1 LVVPLSEPRRGN
13 FLTFDLPDAEAWQT
27 RLEQAR
33 IVTDRRAT
41 RLRFGFGIYQTAA
54 EVDALLAR
62 LRSLAP
68 GATPPRPAP
77 GLPRE
82 AGQGSDGAMNATAP
96 LALTMGE
103 PAGIGPEITLA
114 AWQALRAT
122 GPAFFLIG
130 DPALLQGAPI
140 ARIAAPEEAAAVFPD
155 ALPVLPLALAAPARP
170 GHLDA
175 ANASAVIAA
184 IEQAVAFAKAGRA
197 AGVVT
202 NPIQKS
208 VLTAAGFPHPG
219 HTEFLGELAG
229 LGVPPVMML
238 ACPELRV
245 VPVTVHEALAKAIAR
260 LTPEMIIAT
269 SRIVDAALKRDFG
282 ITAPRLAIAGLN
294 PHAGEAGT
302 MGREEIDIIAP
313 AIAALRAEGIDA
325 RGPMPPDTMFT
336 ALARPGYDVAICLYH
351 DQALIPI
358 KTIDMAGGVNVTLGL
373 SIIRT
378 SPDHGTALDIAG
390 KGLADPASLIAA
402 IRLAGDLA
410 AKRGLA

>member
-1 LVVPLSEPRRGN
+1 MKPL
-13 FLTFDLPDAEAWQT
+13 
-27 RLEQAR
+27 
-33 IVTDRRAT
+33 I
-41 RLRFGFGIYQTAA
+41 
-54 EVDALLAR
+54 
-62 LRSLAP
+62 
-68 GATPPRPAP
+68 
-77 GLPRE
+77 
-82 AGQGSDGAMNATAP
+82 
-96 LALTMGE
+96 LTMGE
-103 PAGIGPEITLA
+103 PAGIGAEITA
-114 AWQALRAT
+114 GAWRALHGSGPCFALIDDAT
-122 GPAFFLIG
+122 RDFGVPV
-130 DPALLQGAPI
+130 
-140 ARIAAPEEAAAVFPD
+140 ARISAPEEAGAVFGQ
-155 ALPVLPLALAAPARP
+155 ALPILHRPLAVPVVPGQPNPAHA
-170 GHLDA
+170 G
-175 ANASAVIAA
+175 AVIAA
-184 IEQAVAFAKAGRA
+184 IEEAVALATSGRA
-197 AGVVT
+197 SGVVT
-202 NPIQKS
+202 NPIQKAS
-208 VLTAAGFPHPG
+208 LTAAGFPHPG

-269 SRIVDAALKRDFG
+269 SRIVAAALKRDFG
-282 ITAPRLAIAGLN
+282 IAAPRLAVAGLN

-313 AIAALRAEGIDA
+313 AIATLRAEGIDA

-336 ALARPGYDVAICLYH
+336 ALARPGYDAAICLYH

-402 IRLAGDLA
+402 IRLAGQLA
-410 AKRGLA
+410 QKRGLA

>member
-1 LVVPLSEPRRGN
+1 MKPL
-13 FLTFDLPDAEAWQT
+13 
-27 RLEQAR
+27 
-33 IVTDRRAT
+33 I
-41 RLRFGFGIYQTAA
+41 
-54 EVDALLAR
+54 
-62 LRSLAP
+62 
-68 GATPPRPAP
+68 
-77 GLPRE
+77 
-82 AGQGSDGAMNATAP
+82 
-96 LALTMGE
+96 LTMGE
-103 PAGIGPEITLA
+103 PAGIGAEITA
-114 AWQALRAT
+114 GAWRALRGSGLCFA
-122 GPAFFLIG
+122 LIDDAG
-130 DPALLQGAPI
+130 RDFGVPV
-140 ARIAAPEEAAAVFPD
+140 ARISAPEEANAVFAQ
-155 ALPVLPLALAAPARP
+155 ALPILHRPLAAPVVP
-170 GHLDA
+170 GKPSPAHA
-175 ANASAVIAA
+175 GAVIAS
-184 IEQAVAFAKAGRA
+184 IEEAVALAKAGRA

-202 NPIQKS
+202 NPIQKAS
-208 VLTAAGFPHPG
+208 LTAAGFPHPG

-229 LGVPPVMML
+229 TGVPPVMML

-260 LTPEMIIAT
+260 LNPALIIET
-269 SRIVDAALKRDFG
+269 TRIVDAALKRDFG
-282 ITAPRLAIAGLN
+282 IAAPRLAIAGLN

-336 ALARPGYDVAICLYH
+336 ALARPGYDAAICLYH

>member
-1 LVVPLSEPRRGN
+1 MKPL
-13 FLTFDLPDAEAWQT
+13 L
-27 RLEQAR
+27 
-33 IVTDRRAT
+33 
-41 RLRFGFGIYQTAA
+41 
-54 EVDALLAR
+54 
-62 LRSLAP
+62 
-68 GATPPRPAP
+68 
-77 GLPRE
+77 
-82 AGQGSDGAMNATAP
+82 
-96 LALTMGE
+96 LTMGE
-103 PAGIGPEITLA
+103 PAGIGGEIA
-114 AWQALRAT
+114 AGAWRLLHMNGPCFALIDDADRNFGVPT
-122 GPAFFLIG
+122 
-130 DPALLQGAPI
+130 
-140 ARIAAPEEAAAVFPD
+140 ARIAAPEEAGAVFPRG
-155 ALPVLPLALAAPARP
+155 LPILHRPLPEPVTPGKPSPAHAR
-170 GHLDA
+170 
-175 ANASAVIAA
+175 NVISA
-184 IEQAVAFAKAGRA
+184 IEEAVAFAKSGRA

-202 NPIQKS
+202 NPIQKAS
-208 VLTAAGFPHPG
+208 LTAAGFPHPG

-229 LGVPPVMML
+229 TGVPPVMML

-260 LTPEMIIAT
+260 LNPALIIETA
-269 SRIVDAALKRDFG
+269 RIVDAALKRDFG
-282 ITAPRLAIAGLN
+282 IAAPRLAIAGLN

-402 IRLAGDLA
+402 IRLAGELA
-410 AKRGLA
+410 QKRGLA

>member
-1 LVVPLSEPRRGN
+1 MKPL
-13 FLTFDLPDAEAWQT
+13 
-27 RLEQAR
+27 
-33 IVTDRRAT
+33 I
-41 RLRFGFGIYQTAA
+41 
-54 EVDALLAR
+54 
-62 LRSLAP
+62 
-68 GATPPRPAP
+68 
-77 GLPRE
+77 
-82 AGQGSDGAMNATAP
+82 
-96 LALTMGE
+96 LTMGE
-103 PAGIGPEITLA
+103 PAGIGAEITA
-114 AWQALRAT
+114 GAWRALHGSSPCFALIDDAT
-122 GPAFFLIG
+122 RDFGVPV
-130 DPALLQGAPI
+130 
-140 ARIAAPEEAAAVFPD
+140 ARISAPEEAGAVFGQ
-155 ALPVLPLALAAPARP
+155 ALPILHRPLAVPVVPGQPNPAHA
-170 GHLDA
+170 G
-175 ANASAVIAA
+175 AVIAA
-184 IEQAVAFAKAGRA
+184 IEEAVALATSGRA
-197 AGVVT
+197 SGVVT
-202 NPIQKS
+202 NPIQKAS
-208 VLTAAGFPHPG
+208 LTAAGFPHPG

-269 SRIVDAALKRDFG
+269 SRIVAAALKRDFG
-282 ITAPRLAIAGLN
+282 IAAPRLAVAGLN

-313 AIAALRAEGIDA
+313 AIATLRAEGIDA

-336 ALARPGYDVAICLYH
+336 ALARPGYDAAICLYH

-402 IRLAGDLA
+402 IRLAGQLA
-410 AKRGLA
+410 QKRGLA

>member
-1 LVVPLSEPRRGN
+1 LRASGPCFALIDDAGRDFGVPV
-13 FLTFDLPDAEAWQT
+13 
-27 RLEQAR
+27 AR
-33 IVTDRRAT
+33 I
-41 RLRFGFGIYQTAA
+41 
-54 EVDALLAR
+54 
-62 LRSLAP
+62 S
-68 GATPPRPAP
+68 
-77 GLPRE
+77 
-82 AGQGSDGAMNATAP
+82 
-96 LALTMGE
+96 
-103 PAGIGPEITLA
+103 
-114 AWQALRAT
+114 
-122 GPAFFLIG
+122 
-130 DPALLQGAPI
+130 
-140 ARIAAPEEAAAVFPD
+140 APEEAGAVFAQ
-155 ALPVLPLALAAPARP
+155 ALPILHRPLAAPVVP
-170 GHLDA
+170 GKPSPAHA
-175 ANASAVIAA
+175 GAVIAA
-184 IEQAVAFAKAGRA
+184 IEEAVALAKAGRA

-202 NPIQKS
+202 NPIQKAS
-208 VLTAAGFPHPG
+208 LTAAGFPHPG

-229 LGVPPVMML
+229 AGVPPVMML

-260 LTPEMIIAT
+260 LNPVLIMETT
-269 SRIVDAALKRDFG
+269 RIVDAALKRDFG
-282 ITAPRLAIAGLN
+282 IAAPRLAIAGLN

-336 ALARPGYDVAICLYH
+336 ALARPGYDAAICLYH

-402 IRLAGDLA
+402 IRLAGQLA
-410 AKRGLA
+410 EKRGLA

>member
-1 LVVPLSEPRRGN
+1 MKPL
-13 FLTFDLPDAEAWQT
+13 
-27 RLEQAR
+27 
-33 IVTDRRAT
+33 I
-41 RLRFGFGIYQTAA
+41 
-54 EVDALLAR
+54 
-62 LRSLAP
+62 
-68 GATPPRPAP
+68 
-77 GLPRE
+77 
-82 AGQGSDGAMNATAP
+82 
-96 LALTMGE
+96 LTMGE
-103 PAGIGPEITLA
+103 PAGIGAEITVG
-114 AWQALRAT
+114 AWRVLRGSGPCFALIDDAGRDF
-122 GPAFFLIG
+122 GVPV
-130 DPALLQGAPI
+130 
-140 ARIAAPEEAAAVFPD
+140 ARIAAPEEAGAVFAQ
-155 ALPVLPLALAAPARP
+155 ALPILHRPLATPMMPGKPSPA
-170 GHLDA
+170 H
-175 ANASAVIAA
+175 ASAVIGA
-184 IEQAVAFAKAGRA
+184 IEEAVALAKAGRA

-202 NPIQKS
+202 NPIQKAS
-208 VLTAAGFPHPG
+208 LTAAGFPHPG

-229 LGVPPVMML
+229 TGVPPVMML

-260 LTPEMIIAT
+260 LNPVLIMETT
-269 SRIVDAALKRDFG
+269 RIVDAALKRDFG
-282 ITAPRLAIAGLN
+282 IAAPRLAIAGLN

-336 ALARPGYDVAICLYH
+336 ALARPGYDAAICLYH

-402 IRLAGDLA
+402 IRLAGELA
-410 AKRGLA
+410 EKRGLA